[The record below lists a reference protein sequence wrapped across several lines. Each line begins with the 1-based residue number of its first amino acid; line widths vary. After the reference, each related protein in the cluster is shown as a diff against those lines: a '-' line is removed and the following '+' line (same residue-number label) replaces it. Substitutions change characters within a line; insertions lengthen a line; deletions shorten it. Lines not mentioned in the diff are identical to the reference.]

1 MRQSG
6 VRLIQMSELLCDS
19 FSAFAA
25 ILLACLSCFF
35 VKETF
40 STLSCIFG
48 WGFSTWIG
56 LSHGVFC
63 KDFAS
68 TVVPF
73 NWITLPA
80 NTPPTKNTQHSN
92 SKDKISFFIF
102 ILQKIKNLNSDHY
115 FVPNNAK
122 NPPPTREINAITKIT
137 IVMILKVLLLFI
149 FLI

>member
-1 MRQSG
+1 
-6 VRLIQMSELLCDS
+6 MSELLSNS

-25 ILLACLSCFF
+25 ILLACLSCFL
-35 VKETF
+35 VRETF

-56 LSHGVFC
+56 LSHDVFC
-63 KDFAS
+63 KDFPS
-68 TVVPF
+68 TVVPS

-92 SKDKISFFIF
+92 TKHKISFFIF
-102 ILQKIKNLNSDHY
+102 ILQKVKNLNLDHY

-137 IVMILKVLLLFI
+137 MVMILKVLLLFI